1 MKDVIII
8 NPPMVQLNTPY
19 PSGAYLGSFFKS
31 QGCNT
36 RWYDLNIDLFYSI
49 FSSSGLKRLFELTEK
64 KALKMA
70 EKAENQGDSSTGF
83 NLRRYISTKDLWINW
98 IDFITQTLCDG
109 NTSTREKQH
118 QFLYS
123 PFVPRGNR
131 MVNFL
136 ANLPDAPHT
145 DHVRFLCSYALAD
158 LADYITA
165 VFDPQFSLIRYAE
178 EVCFETP
185 DLDKIIPQLDSP
197 VMKEFYQ
204 PVLEKYFG
212 VTLMEGESLP
222 LVLSTASAV
231 SSRRGEGG
239 ESLPLAPACPR
250 QSSATPSSGERP
262 ATPPE
267 SSQAGR
273 GQTWEKTL
281 LCISV
286 PFAGTFVPAL
296 VTARYFKQQLGDS
309 VYVCI
314 GGGYVNTELRNFT
327 DKRLA
332 QFVDAISFD
341 RGYGSYVE
349 LGKSS
354 VLSHQSSED
363 FSSESNKS
371 TVIASEGWQFS
382 IKGEVQ
388 PIYKLRQFI
397 KSGKSVKV
405 IEPVWENAEIQ
416 KYEDEITRSVIP
428 DFSDIDF
435 SRYPRVCDD
444 KNPMHRLWSDGAWIK
459 AFISHGC
466 YWHKCAFCD
475 TKLDYVCAYKP
486 VDVKKLY
493 EGLLHTAHT
502 KGVYGIHFVDEALPP
517 VLIKYFAL
525 ENARHGNPLYYWG
538 NIRFEKSF
546 TKDLAALLSYC
557 GLGGVSAGI
566 ESATGTGLE
575 NINKGT
581 DIGSIINACAA
592 FKEAGILVH
601 AYMIYGFWNDTPQ
614 TIIDSMETLR
624 QFFAAGLLDSSFWHK
639 FMLTKNSTL
648 FDKLKDTWNGGPEF
662 AKFGPGLDSAVQAWM
677 HGEKLETKVQKWFD
691 FQVPSPTIPKDFVD
705 RQIEKYERKSSQ
717 FGVAGLSHQSSVVS
731 HQKMG
736 GDIYWLGSNPVVCGN
751 ELCWIYLQEELSVSN
766 AELRIKNVEL
776 IELLEN
782 LRPEC
787 SEKVHNKAMEKVLGD
802 ETILK
807 TLKKLHNQGIVVV

>member
-1 MKDVIII
+1 MNDVIII
-8 NPPMVQLNTPY
+8 NPPIVQLNTPY

-31 QGCNT
+31 LGCNT

-49 FSSSGLKRLFELTEK
+49 FSREGLAKLFDLTEK

-70 EKAENQGDSSTGF
+70 AKAQSQGDGSTAF

-131 MVNFL
+131 MDSFL
-136 ANLPDAPHT
+136 ANLPDAPDT
-145 DHVRFLCSYALAD
+145 DDVRFLCSYALAD

-165 VFDPQFSLIRYAE
+165 VFDPNFSLIRYAE
-178 EVCFETP
+178 EVCFEDP
-185 DLDKIIPQLDSP
+185 DLDKVIPQLDSP
-197 VMKEFYQ
+197 VIKEFYI
-204 PVLEKYFG
+204 PVLDKYFG
-212 VTLMEGESLP
+212 GE
-222 LVLSTASAV
+222 
-231 SSRRGEGG
+231 
-239 ESLPLAPACPR
+239 C
-250 QSSATPSSGERP
+250 P
-262 ATPPE
+262 ATPP
-267 SSQAGR
+267 AGSA
-273 GQTWEKTL
+273 L
-281 LCISV
+281 ICISV

-296 VTARYFKQQLGDS
+296 AAARYFKQKYGS
-309 VYVCI
+309 KAYVCI

-327 DKRLA
+327 DERLGE
-332 QFVDAISFD
+332 FVDAVSFD
-341 RGYGSYVE
+341 RGYGSYLE
-349 LGKSS
+349 L
-354 VLSHQSSED
+354 QSSEALSLRAASAAKQ
-363 FSSESNKS
+363 SSN
-371 TVIASEGWQFS
+371 G
-382 IKGEVQ
+382 GECAA
-388 PIYKLRQFI
+388 IYKLRQFI
-397 KSGKSVKV
+397 KSGKEIKV
-405 IEPVWENAEIQ
+405 IEPIWEDSAIQ
-416 KYEDEITRSVIP
+416 KKEDEITRSVVP

-444 KNPMHRLWSDGAWIK
+444 KNPMHRLWSDGAWVK
-459 AFISHGC
+459 AYLSHGC
-466 YWHKCAFCD
+466 YWHKCSFCD

-486 VDVKKLY
+486 VDVAKLY
-493 EGLLHTAHT
+493 EGLLKTART

-538 NIRFEKSF
+538 NVRFEKSF
-546 TKDLAALLSYC
+546 SKDLAALLSYC

-648 FDKLKDTWNGGPEF
+648 FDKLKDSWNGGPEF
-662 AKFGPGLDSAVQAWM
+662 AKFGPGLDAAVQSWM

-691 FQVPSPTIPKDFVD
+691 FQVPSPSISKDFVD
-705 RQIEKYERKSSQ
+705 RQIEKYERKSSE
-717 FGVAGLSHQSSVVS
+717 FLVLSSENKKDV
-731 HQKMG
+731 
-736 GDIYWLGSNPVVCGN
+736 YWLGSNPVVSGG
-751 ELCWIYLQEELSVSN
+751 EISWIYLQEEFSISN
-766 AELRIKNVEL
+766 AELKMKNEEL
-776 IELLEN
+776 VELLEK
-782 LRPEC
+782 LRPE
-787 SEKVHNKAMEKVLGD
+787 SSVEEHDSAMNQIFENEVIQKQ
-802 ETILK
+802 IR
-807 TLKKLHNQGIVVV
+807 KLHNQGIVVV

>member
-8 NPPMVQLNTPY
+8 NPPIVQLNTPY

-31 QGCNT
+31 QKMNAV
-36 RWYDLNIDLFYSI
+36 WYDLNIDLFYSI
-49 FSSSGLKRLFELTEK
+49 FSSQGLTKLFALTEK
-64 KALKMA
+64 KAVKMA
-70 EKAENQGDSSTGF
+70 ASAAAQGDDYTAY
-83 NLRRYISTKDLWINW
+83 NLRRYITTKQLWINW

-131 MVNFL
+131 MDNFL
-136 ANLPDAPHT
+136 ANLPDAPDT
-145 DHVRFLCSYALAD
+145 DDVRFLCSYALAD

-178 EVCFETP
+178 EVCFEDP
-185 DLDKIIPQLDSP
+185 DLNKIIPQLDFP
-197 VMKEFYQ
+197 VMKEFFQ

-212 VTLMEGESLP
+212 IDM
-222 LVLSTASAV
+222 
-231 SSRRGEGG
+231 GG
-239 ESLPLAPACPR
+239 ECLPLAPACQG

-273 GQTWEKTL
+273 GQTSKKTL

-296 VTARYFKQQLGDS
+296 VTARYFKQKYGDS

-327 DKRLA
+327 DERLA

-349 LGKSS
+349 MEKSS
-354 VLSHQSSED
+354 VLSHQSSE
-363 FSSESNKS
+363 K
-371 TVIASEGWQFS
+371 
-382 IKGEVQ
+382 
-388 PIYKLRQFI
+388 IYKLRQFVKEEKNI
-397 KSGKSVKV
+397 KV

-493 EGLLHTAHT
+493 EGLLHTAQT

-538 NIRFEKSF
+538 NVRFEKTF
-546 TKDLAALLSYC
+546 TKDLAAFLSYC

-648 FDKLKDTWNGGPEF
+648 FEKLKDSWKGGPEF
-662 AKFGPGLDSAVQAWM
+662 AKYGPGLDSAVQAWM

-691 FQVPSPTIPKDFVD
+691 FQVPSPSIPKDFVE
-705 RQIEKYERKSSQ
+705 RQIEKYERKSSE
-717 FGVAGLSHQSSVVS
+717 FGVAGYSHQSSVVS

-736 GDIYWLGSNPVVCGN
+736 GDIYWLGSNPVLCGGEVC
-751 ELCWIYLQEELSVSN
+751 WFYLQEEFAVNN
-766 AELRIKNVEL
+766 AELRIKNEEL

-787 SEKVHNKAMEKVLGD
+787 SEDVHVQAMEKVLSN
-802 ETILK
+802 EAILK